1 MGFDHSLDT
10 TPGASGSGGHG
21 SRSGKGSE
29 DAATIWSH
37 WHTTGNRSWGIL
49 VRVRRVTT
57 LSLMR
62 VQLLVSMWGRGRGA
76 CCVAPNLGYERERV
90 GESSVKKIEGMGKK
104 WVWRGEFMPT
114 MPLETLLSAAMFRFG
129 VFREFAEAVFAVR
142 RSSALNIEVK
152 KGNTEEGNI

>member
-1 MGFDHSLDT
+1 M
-10 TPGASGSGGHG
+10 
-21 SRSGKGSE
+21 
-29 DAATIWSH
+29 
-37 WHTTGNRSWGIL
+37 
-49 VRVRRVTT
+49 
-57 LSLMR
+57 
-62 VQLLVSMWGRGRGA
+62 
-76 CCVAPNLGYERERV
+76 APNLGYERERV